1 MNAPLVSFL
10 LLRFHHFHTHA
21 DVLAWAV
28 IAGCVAVLYALYH
41 LEAFL
46 HLAKYRILTIE
57 ERCTAKGGIGLHLLV
72 GSESIIVPNISLADS
87 ITDGIWREVQ
97 MKD

>member
-72 GSESIIVPNISLADS
+72 GE
-87 ITDGIWREVQ
+87 
-97 MKD
+97 

>member
-1 MNAPLVSFL
+1 MFLPLVASDECSFASFL
-10 LLRFHHFHTHA
+10 FLRFYYFHAHA

-46 HLAKYRILTIE
+46 HLAKYSILTIE
-57 ERCTAKGGIGLHLLV
+57 EWCAAKGGIGLHLLV
-72 GSESIIVPNISLADS
+72 GE
-87 ITDGIWREVQ
+87 
-97 MKD
+97 

>member
-1 MNAPLVSFL
+1 MFLPLVASDECPFGYLL

-21 DVLAWAV
+21 DALAWAV
-28 IAGCVAVLYALYH
+28 IAGCVAVLYALH
-41 LEAFL
+41 HIESFL

-72 GSESIIVPNISLADS
+72 GE
-87 ITDGIWREVQ
+87 
-97 MKD
+97 